1 VQVFPCQAASFP
13 IRYLGMP
20 LSVSKLPK
28 SALQPLLDDMADRLP
43 VWRGKLMHMSGRLTL
58 IKMMLAVIPIYT
70 VISFHLPLVPEGDVQ
85 DFHGFPLDG
94 HRGHARREMPGGWK
108 RVHHP
113 IHLGGL
119 RVMDFN
125 LLGRALRQRWLLLS
139 RMNGARPWALHPVSD
154 DTATE
159 SFFQAST
166 SCVIRDGQSTRF
178 WTDPWLDGRCIG
190 ALMPELLAMISARA
204 RRQRT
209 VASALAGHAWI
220 RDITGVLTIPVLMQ
234 YLILRQQLDD
244 ITLSSGIMGRM
255 VWKWTASDQYSSNS
269 AYAAMFRRRRV
280 HHHLHLRHAT
290 PKLKRTVTT
299 ALLCRRGLRE
309 PGDVA
314 AREPRLPVPPIG
326 APVLDVVHGAGVHAG
341 HRGGHAV
348 RVGPRRVEGG
358 DAAGLAEG
366 VFGRVRAEGVGG
378 DELAGAGVEPELG
391 RGHDEVGV
399 PAHGAARAVTDPGQH
414 ARRGLHLPPHAP
426 AVAPAAVH

>member
-1 VQVFPCQAASFP
+1 
-13 IRYLGMP
+13 MP

-58 IKMMLAVIPIYT
+58 IKMTSAVIPIYT

-119 RVMDFN
+119 RVMNFN

-209 VASALAGHAWI
+209 VASALAGRYHLVVGHHGQDGLEVDCL
-220 RDITGVLTIPVLMQ
+220 RSVLL
-234 YLILRQQLDD
+234 QLGLCGNVPAPASSSPPTPSARNTQTETNSDHCP
-244 ITLSSGIMGRM
+244 TLPPRPQRTRRCRCARTTPPSSSHRRACTRRGPWCRGPCRPP
-255 VWKWTASDQYSSNS
+255 WRPRRPGWTS
-269 AYAAMFRRRRV
+269 ACRRR
-280 HHHLHLRHAT
+280 
-290 PKLKRTVTT
+290 
-299 ALLCRRGLRE
+299 
-309 PGDVA
+309 
-314 AREPRLPVPPIG
+314 
-326 APVLDVVHGAGVHAG
+326 
-341 HRGGHAV
+341 
-348 RVGPRRVEGG
+348 
-358 DAAGLAEG
+358 
-366 VFGRVRAEGVGG
+366 
-378 DELAGAGVEPELG
+378 
-391 RGHDEVGV
+391 
-399 PAHGAARAVTDPGQH
+399 
-414 ARRGLHLPPHAP
+414 
-426 AVAPAAVH
+426 